1 MWQDK
6 VIAVCQMGAVIA
18 LVPIIFS
25 KKKPGIIPSVMNVIF
40 PGVVSVTLATLH
52 FYYAM
57 TTAGLIS
64 LGWLVISLQVAKE
77 KGASKI
83 KSTL

>member
-6 VIAVCQMGAVIA
+6 IIAICQAGAVIA

-25 KKKPGIIPSVMNVIF
+25 KKKPGLLPSVLNVIF
-40 PGVVSVTLATLH
+40 PAIISITLSTIH
-52 FYYAM
+52 YYYAT

-64 LGWLVISLQVAKE
+64 LGWLVITVQNLT
-77 KGASKI
+77 I
-83 KSTL
+83 KLKNR